1 MHSLVRD
8 HYNSEAS
15 SQQLR
20 ARSLSSPS
28 FQWSILSHRESTK
41 SLHFPVVFSSPSGD
55 HWGRLI
61 SQIIEFA
68 AEPCSGRRN
77 PLMSIWA
84 SLGEWNWKRLWC
96 WERLGARGEGDDPG
110 WDGWM
115 ASLTRWTWVWVN
127 SRRWLWKGRPGMLR
141 FMDSQRVEHDWA
153 TELNWTELMF
163 LNNIYNIN
171 WFSGALLKYLATNWW
186 YGWLIK
192 QPTSNVVI
200 KLIKKYSHSY

>member
-96 WERLGARGEGDDPG
+96 WERLGAGGERDDRG

-115 ASLTRWTWVWVN
+115 ASLTRWMWVWVN
-127 SRRWLWKGRPGMLR
+127 SGRWWWTGRSGVLR
-141 FMDSQRVEHDWA
+141 FMGSQTVRHDWV
-153 TELNWTELMF
+153 TELNWTELETF
-163 LNNIYNIN
+163 LVATTTREYY
-171 WFSGALLKYLATNWW
+171 WQVWAGSGILLRILQDTGLPPTTRNYLAPNA
-186 YGWLIK
+186 
-192 QPTSNVVI
+192 
-200 KLIKKYSHSY
+200 